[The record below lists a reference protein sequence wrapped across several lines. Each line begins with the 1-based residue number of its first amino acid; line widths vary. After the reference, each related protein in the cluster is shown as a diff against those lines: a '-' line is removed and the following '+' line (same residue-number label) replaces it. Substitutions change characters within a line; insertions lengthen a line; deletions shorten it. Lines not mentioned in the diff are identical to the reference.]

1 MKLIKRNSVII
12 IGVLV
17 AMLILSENAKSKS
30 SAMATVKTKVMK
42 NTSEAPVYILNGE

>member
-1 MKLIKRNSVII
+1 MKLIKRNSAII

-30 SAMATVKTKVMK
+30 SVMATVKTKVMK
-42 NTSEAPVYILNGE
+42 NTSEAPTNLFNGK

>member
-30 SAMATVKTKVMK
+30 SVMATAKTKVMK
-42 NTSEAPVYILNGE
+42 NNSEAPIALFKSE